1 MIRKILLPAIFA
13 LFIVISAVAQQQQ
26 FTVEGTVH
34 DETGEPL
41 AGANVFIVNTTRG
54 VSTDATGKF
63 SIKAPFGATLA
74 VSFVGYEEY
83 EMVVK

>member
-1 MIRKILLPAIFA
+1 MIFMIRKILISALFA
-13 LFIVISAVAQQQQ
+13 LFTVMFAAAQQQQQ
-26 FTVEGTVH
+26 FTVEGTVF

-54 VSTDATGKF
+54 VSTDAEGKF

-74 VSFVGYEEY
+74 V
-83 EMVVK
+83 